1 MLVTSVTF
9 LHLSYGA
16 VVIAKPYLFIEERH
30 SFPEK
35 SIEKFSGENV
45 CIIGNTTSLLPLVI
59 DT

>member
-1 MLVTSVTF
+1 M
-9 LHLSYGA
+9 
-16 VVIAKPYLFIEERH
+16 IAKPYLFIEERH

>member
-9 LHLSYGA
+9 LNMSYGA
-16 VVIAKPYLFIEERH
+16 VVIAKPYLFVEERH

-45 CIIGNTTSLLPLVI
+45 CIIGNTASLLPLVT